1 MIYKEAAEQIAFFKW
16 ARNPLVL
23 KKYPA
28 LELIYCN
35 HNTQSLTKPQAA
47 RWKALGGC
55 KGIPDVF
62 LPNMEYLIFD
72 TIPISNSVCQ
82 LDLKDRFPFLGLF
95 IEFKNPDLKPK
106 TAKGMG
112 GISKE
117 QAIVFDKLR
126 HNGYKVSV
134 VYSCNEAIRVV
145 EEYLTPKPHT
155 YKPVVMEYLA

>member
-1 MIYKEAAEQIAFFKW
+1 MIYKESAEQIAFFKW

-55 KGIPDVF
+55 KGIPDTF
-62 LPNMEYLIFD
+62 LPYPQYFCTAVWE
-72 TIPISNSVCQ
+72 SNF
-82 LDLKDRFPFLGLF
+82 KNIYNYNGLF

-106 TAKGMG
+106 TARSKGG
-112 GISKE
+112 VSKE
-117 QAIVFDKLR
+117 QVVVFDKLR
-126 HNGYKVSV
+126 KAGYQVSV
-134 VYSCNEAIRVV
+134 VYSCNEAIKVV
-145 EEYLTPKPHT
+145 EEYLK
-155 YKPVVMEYLA
+155 

>member
-23 KKYPA
+23 KRYPA

-47 RWKALGGC
+47 RWKALGGI
-55 KGIPDVF
+55 KGCPDVF
-62 LPNMEYLIFD
+62 LPSVEYLIFD
-72 TIPISNSVCQ
+72 TIKVSSSLETI
-82 LDLKDRFPFLGLF
+82 DLKDHFPCLGLY

-106 TAKGMG
+106 TAKGKG
-112 GISKE
+112 GVSAE

-126 HNGYKVSV
+126 EAGYKVSV

-145 EEYLTPKPHT
+145 EEYLTPKLHT
-155 YKPVVMEYLA
+155 YKPVVMEYK